1 MEKINSGD
9 NKVTWALVIVIVV
22 LVVILI
28 VVALT
33 CGKNKNCPGG
43 SDPALCPSDTDA
55 TKALDALRASLSTLQ
70 KQGWGVK
77 LAATVPPSGG
87 GTPVQ
92 DFQTL
97 DVVALGKIAGNDPKA
112 QPKAVTG
119 AFYFPNG
126 FNVYFKGE
134 PSITPINPEQSTD
147 KIYTYQYLI
156 DGILDLNK
164 PGTDVAKMLY
174 VGSGRDSR
182 PQAAFVTDDPS
193 ADTASPFR
201 QSAQHFA
208 SIFDGYLAHT
218 NEADGGKLWQNV
230 NYMFMYLNSLPL
242 AVNTTDKVTVQ
253 PYDTKNYQFP
263 PIEPMYDWIK
273 NKLIQIGGISAIV
286 KKFEVRIKYDMIQD
300 VVNNAEGY
308 RTLDTAANDITGS
321 GHCTAYPLK
330 WWQNCPDGE
339 MPVGSRGFDS
349 NGGACH
355 KWYQHASG
363 ELMCAKYKTTFTNR
377 LGGKCDDILNKAG
390 LADAVPAYITRIL
403 GLVGVVP
410 SLQGVLKVVSTI
422 FKIAGDFRWIV
433 ADLVD
438 VCQNYRCPADVQGS
452 TLACTGVGGGPGM
465 QCCPAVDDSVL
476 ANRKCGDPSLPE
488 FKNCNIA
495 YDSSNPLYKTDPY
508 SFGLARGTC
517 QAASTGC
524 VARCGDGS
532 ECPGGDC
539 GKCPVTPPD
548 AKNAAMLGN
557 LKAASAAY
565 WKKLY

>member
-1 MEKINSGD
+1 MALNKSGD
-9 NKVTWALVIVIVV
+9 NNVTWALAIVIVV

-33 CGKNKNCPGG
+33 CGKNKKCTPCDG
-43 SDPALCPSDTDA
+43 PAVCPSDSDA
-55 TKALDALRASLSTLQ
+55 TKALAALKAALGDMQL
-70 KQGWGVK
+70 QGWGAR
-77 LAATVPPSGG
+77 AAKVPKSG
-87 GTPVQ
+87 GTPTL
-92 DFQTL
+92 DPQTL
-97 DVVALGKIAGNDPKA
+97 DIVALSKIAGTDPTA
-112 QPKAVTG
+112 PPVAVKG

-126 FNVYFKGE
+126 FNVYFAGE
-134 PSITPINPEQSTD
+134 QSINPVNPEQNTD
-147 KIYTYQYLI
+147 DIYTYKYLT
-156 DGILDLNK
+156 DGILALNK
-164 PGTDVAKMLY
+164 PDTDVAKMLY
-174 VGSGRDSR
+174 VGSGQGTP
-182 PQAAFVTDDPS
+182 PQPSLITVDASTDV
-193 ADTASPFR
+193 APFR

-218 NEADGGKLWQNV
+218 SEADGGKLWQDV

-242 AVNTTDKVTVQ
+242 AVSTTSKVVVQ
-253 PYDTKNYQFP
+253 PYDTKNHQFP

-273 NKLIQIGGISAIV
+273 DKLIKIGGISAII

-377 LGGKCDDILNKAG
+377 LGGNCDDILKMAG

-403 GLVGVVP
+403 GLVGVIP
-410 SLQGVLKVVSTI
+410 SLQGVLKVVSSI
-422 FKIAGDFRWIV
+422 FKIAGDFRWII

-438 VCQNYRCPADVQGS
+438 VCQNYRCPQDVQSS
-452 TLACTGVGGGPGM
+452 TKACTGVDGGGPGM

-476 ANRKCGDPSLPE
+476 ARRKCGDPTDPNL
-488 FKNCNIA
+488 KNCNRANDPNGEA
-495 YDSSNPLYKTDPY
+495 YKADPY
-508 SFGLARGTC
+508 SFKLAQGTC
-517 QAASTGC
+517 QSLSTPC

-532 ECPGGDC
+532 ECPVGGC
-539 GKCPVTPPD
+539 GMCQVAPSD